1 VLLGLALTSVPAS
14 AQVAGRIKNAVKE
27 SVDRRKSEAED
38 RLVME
43 SGRAADSLVAL
54 GLNPVDSLLGTATAG
69 VQAAVTFVAAGVRGD
84 RAGGER
90 ARMAKALQAG
100 RVDLSGVFLARSAE
114 PSEDGAAALEMLA
127 GLVAERGEPV
137 LIEAFAAP
145 DEDRDLAP
153 RRVRMVRTLLLAHGL
168 DASQMLA
175 VADAKPD
182 PDASHGAVVQ
192 VRVRPLRAPAAGPG
206 TR

>member
-1 VLLGLALTSVPAS
+1 
-14 AQVAGRIKNAVKE
+14 
-27 SVDRRKSEAED
+27 
-38 RLVME
+38 
-43 SGRAADSLVAL
+43 
-54 GLNPVDSLLGTATAG
+54 
-69 VQAAVTFVAAGVRGD
+69 
-84 RAGGER
+84 
-90 ARMAKALQAG
+90 MAKALQAG
-100 RVDLSGVFLARSAE
+100 RVDLSSVFRARSAE

-127 GLVAERGEPV
+127 GLVAERAEPV

-192 VRVRPLRAPAAGPG
+192 VRVRPLRAPAAGAG